1 MDVTKEKKRGG
12 GVTLGVD
19 LQCDIDSV
27 EVLLES
33 LTKLD
38 APREQCQK
46 NHGLNPVKIGRLDSQ
61 EDMQEALHQ

>member
-1 MDVTKEKKRGG
+1 M
-12 GVTLGVD
+12 D

-27 EVLLES
+27 EVLLQS

>member
-1 MDVTKEKKRGG
+1 MVTRGG
-12 GVTLGVD
+12 EKIGVD

-27 EVLLES
+27 EVSLES
-33 LTKLD
+33 LTEFD
-38 APREQCQK
+38 APGEQCQK